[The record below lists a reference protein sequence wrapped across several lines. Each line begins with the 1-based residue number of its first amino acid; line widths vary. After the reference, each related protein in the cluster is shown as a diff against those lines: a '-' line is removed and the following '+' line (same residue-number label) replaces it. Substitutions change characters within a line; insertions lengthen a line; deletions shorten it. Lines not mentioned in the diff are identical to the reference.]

1 MEERI
6 DNETVQQIDLISML
20 KDIGREWLTILLLAI
35 AAALFADIWIC
46 ATYQPEYRTSTTF
59 VVTAKGMNNNIY
71 QNLNSTKELAS
82 QFTEIL
88 GSNVLKK
95 KVAQDL
101 GMNNLNVKTSV
112 DLVPETNLITFSVK
126 AGTAAESYRV
136 LQSVME
142 NYNTVSDY
150 AIKNVIIET
159 IQQPSVAMAPINP
172 LDEKRTVMKVFVVA
186 AGCLI
191 ALLAGISYIR
201 DTIKNPGEVSTKL
214 DTRLLGTI
222 AYEKKS
228 KALSMKRKKDY
239 LSMLI
244 QNPLRSFA
252 YVESS
257 KMAASRVRSYMDKED
272 AKVLLVTSV
281 MENEGK
287 STVAANLALSLAQE
301 GSRVMLIDC
310 DFRKPAQAL
319 SMKRKKDYLSM
330 LIQNPLR
337 SFAYV
342 ESSKMAASRV
352 RSYMDKED
360 AKVLLVTSVMENEG
374 KSTVAANLA
383 LSLAQEGSRVM
394 LIDCDFR
401 KPAQYKIFN
410 VRDNEETD
418 LGDVLINHAS
428 TEKII
433 RNWNNS
439 GLYMILNKTS
449 SNAIETL
456 LKSMTLKQ
464 IIAFCREKMDY
475 VVIDTSPLALVADT
489 EELAQ
494 MTDASVLV
502 VRQDTVLTKDINDAI
517 DILNNTRG
525 KVLGCILNGVTS
537 QNMAGSG
544 HYGYGGHYGK
554 RA

>member
-6 DNETVQQIDLISML
+6 DSENVQQIDLISML
-20 KDIGREWLTILLLAI
+20 KDIGREWITILLLSI

-46 ATYQPEYRTSTTF
+46 ATYQPEYKTSTTF
-59 VVTAKGMNNNIY
+59 VVTAKGMNSNIY
-71 QNLNSTKELAS
+71 QNLTSTKDLAQ

-95 KVAQDL
+95 KVAQDIGVNSL
-101 GMNNLNVKTSV
+101 DVETSV
-112 DLVPETNLITFSVK
+112 DLVPETNLITLSVK
-126 AGTAAESYRV
+126 AKTAAESYRV
-136 LQSVME
+136 LRSVME

-159 IQQPSVAMAPINP
+159 IQQPSVAMSPSNP
-172 LDEKRTVMKVFVVA
+172 LNEKRMVLKVFLIA

-191 ALLAGISYIR
+191 VLVAGISYIR
-201 DTIKNPGEVSTKL
+201 DTIKNPGEVSSKL

-228 KALSMKRKKDY
+228 KSLSMNRKKGY

-244 QNPLRSFA
+244 SNPLRSFA

-257 KMAASRVRSYMDKED
+257 KMAASRVRSYMDKEQ

-301 GSRVMLIDC
+301 GNRVMLMDC
-310 DFRKPAQAL
+310 DFRKPAQ
-319 SMKRKKDYLSM
+319 
-330 LIQNPLR
+330 
-337 SFAYV
+337 F
-342 ESSKMAASRV
+342 
-352 RSYMDKED
+352 
-360 AKVLLVTSVMENEG
+360 
-374 KSTVAANLA
+374 
-383 LSLAQEGSRVM
+383 
-394 LIDCDFR
+394 
-401 KPAQYKIFN
+401 KIFD
-410 VRDNEETD
+410 VRDNEETN
-418 LGDVLINHAS
+418 LGDVLINHKSADR
-428 TEKII
+428 II
-433 RNWNNS
+433 RNWNDSN
-439 GLYMILNKTS
+439 LYMILNKTS
-449 SNAIETL
+449 SNSIETL
-456 LKSMTLKQ
+456 LKSTTLKQ
-464 IIAFCREKMDY
+464 IIAFCRERMDY
-475 VVIDTSPLALVADT
+475 VVVDTSPLALVADT

-502 VRQDTVLTKDINDAI
+502 VRQDTVLAKDINDAI

-525 KVLGCILNGVTS
+525 KVIGCILNGTAS
-537 QNMAGSG
+537 QSTGGNS
-544 HYGYGGHYGK
+544 HYRYGGHYGK

>member
-6 DNETVQQIDLISML
+6 DSENVQQIDLISML
-20 KDIGREWLTILLLAI
+20 KDIGREWITILLLSV

-46 ATYQPEYRTSTTF
+46 ATYQPEYKTSTTF
-59 VVTAKGMNNNIY
+59 VVTAKGMNSNIY
-71 QNLNSTKELAS
+71 QNLSSTKDLAQ

-95 KVAQDL
+95 KVAQDIGVNSL
-101 GMNNLNVKTSV
+101 DVETSV
-112 DLVPETNLITFSVK
+112 DLVPETNLITLSVK
-126 AGTAAESYRV
+126 AKTAAESYRV
-136 LQSVME
+136 LRSVME

-159 IQQPSVAMAPINP
+159 IQQPSVAMSPSNP
-172 LDEKRTVMKVFVVA
+172 LNEKRMVLKVFLIA

-191 ALLAGISYIR
+191 VLVAGISYIR
-201 DTIKNPGEVSTKL
+201 DTIKNPGEVSSKL

-228 KALSMKRKKDY
+228 KSLSMNRKKGY

-244 QNPLRSFA
+244 SNPLRSFS

-257 KMAASRVRSYMDKED
+257 KMAASRVRSYMDKEQ
-272 AKVLLVTSV
+272 AKVILVTSV

-301 GSRVMLIDC
+301 GNRVMLMDC
-310 DFRKPAQAL
+310 DFRKPAQ
-319 SMKRKKDYLSM
+319 
-330 LIQNPLR
+330 
-337 SFAYV
+337 F
-342 ESSKMAASRV
+342 
-352 RSYMDKED
+352 
-360 AKVLLVTSVMENEG
+360 
-374 KSTVAANLA
+374 
-383 LSLAQEGSRVM
+383 
-394 LIDCDFR
+394 
-401 KPAQYKIFN
+401 KIFD

-418 LGDVLINHAS
+418 LGDVLINHKSADR
-428 TEKII
+428 II
-433 RNWNNS
+433 RNWNDSN
-439 GLYMILNKTS
+439 LYMILNKTS
-449 SNAIETL
+449 SNSIETL
-456 LKSMTLKQ
+456 LKSTTLKQ
-464 IIAFCREKMDY
+464 IIAFCRERMDY
-475 VVIDTSPLALVADT
+475 VVVDTSPLALVADT

-502 VRQDTVLTKDINDAI
+502 VRQDTVLAKDINDAI

-525 KVLGCILNGVTS
+525 KVIGCILNGTAS
-537 QNMAGSG
+537 QSTGGNS
-544 HYGYGGHYGK
+544 HYRYGGHYGK

>member
-6 DNETVQQIDLISML
+6 DSENVQQIDLISML
-20 KDIGREWLTILLLAI
+20 KDIGREWITILLLSI

-46 ATYQPEYRTSTTF
+46 ATYQPEYKTSTTF
-59 VVTAKGMNNNIY
+59 VVTAKGMNSNIY
-71 QNLNSTKELAS
+71 QNLTSTKDLAQ

-95 KVAQDL
+95 KVAQDIGVNSL
-101 GMNNLNVKTSV
+101 DVETSV
-112 DLVPETNLITFSVK
+112 DLVPETNLITLSVK
-126 AGTAAESYRV
+126 AKTAAESYRV
-136 LQSVME
+136 LRSVME

-159 IQQPSVAMAPINP
+159 IQQPSVAMSPSNP
-172 LDEKRTVMKVFVVA
+172 LNEKRMVLKVFLIA

-191 ALLAGISYIR
+191 VLVAGISYIR
-201 DTIKNPGEVSTKL
+201 DTIKNPGEVSSKL

-228 KALSMKRKKDY
+228 KSLSMNRKKGY

-244 QNPLRSFA
+244 SNPLRSFA

-257 KMAASRVRSYMDKED
+257 KMAASRVRSYMDKEQ

-301 GSRVMLIDC
+301 GNRVMLMDC
-310 DFRKPAQAL
+310 DFRKPAQ
-319 SMKRKKDYLSM
+319 
-330 LIQNPLR
+330 
-337 SFAYV
+337 F
-342 ESSKMAASRV
+342 
-352 RSYMDKED
+352 
-360 AKVLLVTSVMENEG
+360 
-374 KSTVAANLA
+374 
-383 LSLAQEGSRVM
+383 
-394 LIDCDFR
+394 
-401 KPAQYKIFN
+401 KIFD

-418 LGDVLINHAS
+418 LGDVLINHKSADR
-428 TEKII
+428 II
-433 RNWNNS
+433 RNWNDSN
-439 GLYMILNKTS
+439 LYMILNKTS
-449 SNAIETL
+449 SNSIETL
-456 LKSMTLKQ
+456 LKSTTLKQ
-464 IIAFCREKMDY
+464 IIAFCRERMDY
-475 VVIDTSPLALVADT
+475 VVVDTSPLALVADT

-502 VRQDTVLTKDINDAI
+502 VRQDTVLAKDINDAI

-525 KVLGCILNGVTS
+525 KVIGCILNGTAS
-537 QNMAGSG
+537 QSTCGNS
-544 HYGYGGHYGK
+544 HYRYGGHYGK

>member
-6 DNETVQQIDLISML
+6 DSENVQQIDLISML
-20 KDIGREWLTILLLAI
+20 KDIGREWITILLLSI
-35 AAALFADIWIC
+35 AAALFADSWIC
-46 ATYQPEYRTSTTF
+46 ATYQPEYKTSTTF
-59 VVTAKGMNNNIY
+59 VVTAKGMNSNIY
-71 QNLNSTKELAS
+71 QNLTSTKDLAQ

-95 KVAQDL
+95 KVAQDIGVNSL
-101 GMNNLNVKTSV
+101 DVETSV
-112 DLVPETNLITFSVK
+112 DLVPETNLITLSVK
-126 AGTAAESYRV
+126 AKTAAESYRV
-136 LQSVME
+136 LRSVME

-159 IQQPSVAMAPINP
+159 IQQPSVAMSPSNP
-172 LDEKRTVMKVFVVA
+172 LNEKRMVLKVFLIA

-191 ALLAGISYIR
+191 VLVAGISYIR
-201 DTIKNPGEVSTKL
+201 DTIKNPGEVSSKL

-228 KALSMKRKKDY
+228 KSLSMNRKKGY

-244 QNPLRSFA
+244 SNPLRSFA

-257 KMAASRVRSYMDKED
+257 KMAASRVRSYMDKEQ

-301 GSRVMLIDC
+301 GNRVMLMDC
-310 DFRKPAQAL
+310 DFRKPAQ
-319 SMKRKKDYLSM
+319 
-330 LIQNPLR
+330 
-337 SFAYV
+337 F
-342 ESSKMAASRV
+342 
-352 RSYMDKED
+352 
-360 AKVLLVTSVMENEG
+360 
-374 KSTVAANLA
+374 
-383 LSLAQEGSRVM
+383 
-394 LIDCDFR
+394 
-401 KPAQYKIFN
+401 KIFD

-418 LGDVLINHAS
+418 LGDVLINHKSADR
-428 TEKII
+428 II
-433 RNWNNS
+433 RNWNDSN
-439 GLYMILNKTS
+439 LYMILNKTS
-449 SNAIETL
+449 SNSIETL
-456 LKSMTLKQ
+456 LKSTTLKQ
-464 IIAFCREKMDY
+464 IIAFCRERMDY
-475 VVIDTSPLALVADT
+475 VVVDTSPLALVADT

-502 VRQDTVLTKDINDAI
+502 VRQDTVLAKDINDAI

-525 KVLGCILNGVTS
+525 KVIGCILNGTAS
-537 QNMAGSG
+537 QSTGGNS
-544 HYGYGGHYGK
+544 HYRYGGHYGK

>member
-6 DNETVQQIDLISML
+6 DNEIVQQIDLISML
-20 KDIGREWLTILLLAI
+20 KDIGREWLTILLLSI
-35 AAALFADIWIC
+35 SAALFADIWIC
-46 ATYQPEYRTSTTF
+46 ATYQPEYKTSTTF

-101 GMNNLNVKTSV
+101 GMNSLNVETSV
-112 DLVPETNLITFSVK
+112 DLVPETNLITLSVK

-159 IQQPSVAMAPINP
+159 IQQPSVAMSPINP
-172 LDEKRTVMKVFVVA
+172 QDEKRTAMKVFLVA

-191 ALLAGISYIR
+191 VLLAGISYIR
-201 DTIKNPGEVSTKL
+201 DTIKNPGEVTAKL

-228 KALSMKRKKDY
+228 KALSLNRKKGY
-239 LSMLI
+239 QSMLV
-244 QNPLRSFA
+244 QNPLRSFD

-257 KMAASRVRSYMDKED
+257 RMAASRVRSYMDKED

-287 STVAANLALSLAQE
+287 STVAANLALSLAQ
-301 GSRVMLIDC
+301 S
-310 DFRKPAQAL
+310 
-319 SMKRKKDYLSM
+319 
-330 LIQNPLR
+330 
-337 SFAYV
+337 
-342 ESSKMAASRV
+342 
-352 RSYMDKED
+352 
-360 AKVLLVTSVMENEG
+360 
-374 KSTVAANLA
+374 
-383 LSLAQEGSRVM
+383 GSRVM

-433 RNWNNS
+433 RNWNDS

-449 SNAIETL
+449 SNSIENL
-456 LKSMTLKQ
+456 LKSTTLKQ
-464 IIAFCREKMDY
+464 IIAFCRAKMDY

-525 KVLGCILNGVTS
+525 KVLGCILNGATS
-537 QNMAGSG
+537 QNMAGTG

>member
-6 DNETVQQIDLISML
+6 DSENVQQIDLISML
-20 KDIGREWLTILLLAI
+20 KDIGREWITILLLSV
-35 AAALFADIWIC
+35 AATLFADIWIC
-46 ATYQPEYRTSTTF
+46 ATYQPEYKTSTTF
-59 VVTAKGMNNNIY
+59 VVTAKGMNSNIY
-71 QNLNSTKELAS
+71 QNLSSTKDLAQ

-95 KVAQDL
+95 KVAQDIGVNSL
-101 GMNNLNVKTSV
+101 DVETSV
-112 DLVPETNLITFSVK
+112 DLVPETNLITLSVK
-126 AGTAAESYRV
+126 AKTAAESYRV
-136 LQSVME
+136 LRSVME

-159 IQQPSVAMAPINP
+159 IQQPSVAMSPSNP
-172 LDEKRTVMKVFVVA
+172 LNEKRMVLKVFLIA

-191 ALLAGISYIR
+191 VLVAGISYIR
-201 DTIKNPGEVSTKL
+201 DTIKNPGEVSSKL

-228 KALSMKRKKDY
+228 KSLSMNRKKGY

-244 QNPLRSFA
+244 SNPLRSFS

-257 KMAASRVRSYMDKED
+257 KMAASRVRSYMDKEQ

-301 GSRVMLIDC
+301 GNRVMLMDC
-310 DFRKPAQAL
+310 DFRKPAQ
-319 SMKRKKDYLSM
+319 
-330 LIQNPLR
+330 
-337 SFAYV
+337 F
-342 ESSKMAASRV
+342 
-352 RSYMDKED
+352 
-360 AKVLLVTSVMENEG
+360 
-374 KSTVAANLA
+374 
-383 LSLAQEGSRVM
+383 
-394 LIDCDFR
+394 
-401 KPAQYKIFN
+401 KIFD

-418 LGDVLINHAS
+418 LGDVLINHKSADR
-428 TEKII
+428 II
-433 RNWNNS
+433 RNWNDSN
-439 GLYMILNKTS
+439 LYMILNKTS
-449 SNAIETL
+449 SNSIETL
-456 LKSMTLKQ
+456 LKSTTLKQ
-464 IIAFCREKMDY
+464 IIAFCRERMDY
-475 VVIDTSPLALVADT
+475 VVVDTSPLALVADT

-502 VRQDTVLTKDINDAI
+502 VRQDTVLAKDINDAI

-525 KVLGCILNGVTS
+525 KVIGCILNGTAS
-537 QNMAGSG
+537 QSTGGNS
-544 HYGYGGHYGK
+544 HYRYGGHYGK

>member
-6 DNETVQQIDLISML
+6 DSENVQQIDLISML
-20 KDIGREWLTILLLAI
+20 KDIGREWITILLLSI

-46 ATYQPEYRTSTTF
+46 ATYQPEYKTSTTF
-59 VVTAKGMNNNIY
+59 VVTAKGMNSNIY
-71 QNLNSTKELAS
+71 QNLTSTKDLAQ

-95 KVAQDL
+95 KVAQDIGVNSL
-101 GMNNLNVKTSV
+101 DVETSV
-112 DLVPETNLITFSVK
+112 DLVPETNLITLSVK
-126 AGTAAESYRV
+126 AKTAAESYRV
-136 LQSVME
+136 LRSVME

-159 IQQPSVAMAPINP
+159 IQQPSVAMSPSNP
-172 LDEKRTVMKVFVVA
+172 LNEKRMVLKVFLIA

-191 ALLAGISYIR
+191 VLVAGISYIR
-201 DTIKNPGEVSTKL
+201 DTIKNPGEVSSKL

-228 KALSMKRKKDY
+228 KSLSMNRKKGY

-244 QNPLRSFA
+244 SNPLRSFA

-257 KMAASRVRSYMDKED
+257 KMAASRVRSYMDKEQ

-301 GSRVMLIDC
+301 GNRVMLMDC
-310 DFRKPAQAL
+310 DFRKPAQ
-319 SMKRKKDYLSM
+319 
-330 LIQNPLR
+330 
-337 SFAYV
+337 F
-342 ESSKMAASRV
+342 
-352 RSYMDKED
+352 
-360 AKVLLVTSVMENEG
+360 
-374 KSTVAANLA
+374 
-383 LSLAQEGSRVM
+383 
-394 LIDCDFR
+394 
-401 KPAQYKIFN
+401 KIFD

-418 LGDVLINHAS
+418 LGDVLINHKSADR
-428 TEKII
+428 II
-433 RNWNNS
+433 RNWNDSN
-439 GLYMILNKTS
+439 LYMILNKTS
-449 SNAIETL
+449 SNSIETL
-456 LKSMTLKQ
+456 LKSTTLKQ
-464 IIAFCREKMDY
+464 IIAFCRERMDY
-475 VVIDTSPLALVADT
+475 VVVDTSPLALVADT

-502 VRQDTVLTKDINDAI
+502 VRQDTVLAKDINDAI

-525 KVLGCILNGVTS
+525 KVIGCILNGTAS
-537 QNMAGSG
+537 QSTGGNS
-544 HYGYGGHYGK
+544 HYRYGGHYGK
-554 RA
+554 RKKI

>member
-6 DNETVQQIDLISML
+6 DSENVQQIDLISML
-20 KDIGREWLTILLLAI
+20 KDIGREWITILLLSI

-46 ATYQPEYRTSTTF
+46 ATYQPEYKTSTTF
-59 VVTAKGMNNNIY
+59 VVTAKGMNSNIY
-71 QNLNSTKELAS
+71 QNLTSTKDLAQ

-95 KVAQDL
+95 KVAQDIGVNSL
-101 GMNNLNVKTSV
+101 DVETSV
-112 DLVPETNLITFSVK
+112 DLVPETNLITLSVK
-126 AGTAAESYRV
+126 AKTAAESYRV
-136 LQSVME
+136 LRSVME

-159 IQQPSVAMAPINP
+159 IQQPSVAMSPSNP
-172 LDEKRTVMKVFVVA
+172 LNEKRMVLKVFLIA

-191 ALLAGISYIR
+191 VLVAVISYIR
-201 DTIKNPGEVSTKL
+201 DTIKNPGEVSSKL

-228 KALSMKRKKDY
+228 KSLSMNRKKGY

-244 QNPLRSFA
+244 SNPLRSFA

-257 KMAASRVRSYMDKED
+257 KMAASRVRSYMDKEQ

-301 GSRVMLIDC
+301 GNRVMLMDC
-310 DFRKPAQAL
+310 DFRKPAQ
-319 SMKRKKDYLSM
+319 
-330 LIQNPLR
+330 
-337 SFAYV
+337 F
-342 ESSKMAASRV
+342 
-352 RSYMDKED
+352 
-360 AKVLLVTSVMENEG
+360 
-374 KSTVAANLA
+374 
-383 LSLAQEGSRVM
+383 
-394 LIDCDFR
+394 
-401 KPAQYKIFN
+401 KIFD

-418 LGDVLINHAS
+418 LGDVLINHKSADR
-428 TEKII
+428 II
-433 RNWNNS
+433 RNWNDSN
-439 GLYMILNKTS
+439 LYMILNKTS
-449 SNAIETL
+449 SNSIETL
-456 LKSMTLKQ
+456 LKSTTLKQ
-464 IIAFCREKMDY
+464 IIAFCRERMDY
-475 VVIDTSPLALVADT
+475 VVVDTSPLALVADT

-502 VRQDTVLTKDINDAI
+502 VRQDTVLAKDINDAI

-525 KVLGCILNGVTS
+525 KVIGCILNGTAS
-537 QNMAGSG
+537 QSTGGNS
-544 HYGYGGHYGK
+544 HYRYGGHYGK

>member
-6 DNETVQQIDLISML
+6 DSENVQQIDLISML
-20 KDIGREWLTILLLAI
+20 KDIGREWITILLLSI

-46 ATYQPEYRTSTTF
+46 ATYQPEYKTSTTF
-59 VVTAKGMNNNIY
+59 VVTAKGMNSNIY
-71 QNLNSTKELAS
+71 QNLTSTKDLAQ

-95 KVAQDL
+95 KVAQDIGVNSL
-101 GMNNLNVKTSV
+101 DVETSV
-112 DLVPETNLITFSVK
+112 DLVPETNLITLSVK
-126 AGTAAESYRV
+126 AKTAAESYRV
-136 LQSVME
+136 LRSVME

-159 IQQPSVAMAPINP
+159 IQQPSVAMSPSNP
-172 LDEKRTVMKVFVVA
+172 LNEKRMVLKVFLIA

-191 ALLAGISYIR
+191 VLVAGISYIR
-201 DTIKNPGEVSTKL
+201 DTIKNPGEVSSKL

-228 KALSMKRKKDY
+228 KSLSMNRKKGY

-244 QNPLRSFA
+244 SNPLRSFA

-257 KMAASRVRSYMDKED
+257 KMAASRVRSYMDKEQ

-301 GSRVMLIDC
+301 GNRVMLMDC
-310 DFRKPAQAL
+310 DFRKPAQ
-319 SMKRKKDYLSM
+319 
-330 LIQNPLR
+330 
-337 SFAYV
+337 F
-342 ESSKMAASRV
+342 
-352 RSYMDKED
+352 
-360 AKVLLVTSVMENEG
+360 
-374 KSTVAANLA
+374 
-383 LSLAQEGSRVM
+383 
-394 LIDCDFR
+394 
-401 KPAQYKIFN
+401 KIFD

-418 LGDVLINHAS
+418 LGDVLINHKSADR
-428 TEKII
+428 II
-433 RNWNNS
+433 RNWNDSN
-439 GLYMILNKTS
+439 LYMILNKTY
-449 SNAIETL
+449 SNSIETL
-456 LKSMTLKQ
+456 LKSTTLKQ
-464 IIAFCREKMDY
+464 IIAFCRERMDY
-475 VVIDTSPLALVADT
+475 VVVDTSPLALVADT

-502 VRQDTVLTKDINDAI
+502 VRQDTVLAKDINDAI

-525 KVLGCILNGVTS
+525 KVIGCILNGTAS
-537 QNMAGSG
+537 QSTGGNS
-544 HYGYGGHYGK
+544 HYRYGGHYGK

>member
-6 DNETVQQIDLISML
+6 DSENVQQIDLISML
-20 KDIGREWLTILLLAI
+20 KDIGREWITILLLSI

-46 ATYQPEYRTSTTF
+46 ATYQPEYKTSTTF
-59 VVTAKGMNNNIY
+59 VVTAKGMNSNIY
-71 QNLNSTKELAS
+71 QNLTSTKDLAQ

-95 KVAQDL
+95 KVAQDIGVNSL
-101 GMNNLNVKTSV
+101 DVETSV
-112 DLVPETNLITFSVK
+112 DLVPETNLITLSVK
-126 AGTAAESYRV
+126 AKTAAESYRV
-136 LQSVME
+136 LRSVME

-159 IQQPSVAMAPINP
+159 IQQPSVAMSPSNP
-172 LDEKRTVMKVFVVA
+172 LNEKRMVLKVFLIA

-191 ALLAGISYIR
+191 VLVAGISYIR
-201 DTIKNPGEVSTKL
+201 DTIKNPGEVSSKL

-228 KALSMKRKKDY
+228 KSLSMNRKKGY

-244 QNPLRSFA
+244 SNPLRSFA

-257 KMAASRVRSYMDKED
+257 KMAASRVRSYMDKEQ
-272 AKVLLVTSV
+272 AEVLLVTSV

-301 GSRVMLIDC
+301 GNRVMLMDC
-310 DFRKPAQAL
+310 DFRKPAQ
-319 SMKRKKDYLSM
+319 
-330 LIQNPLR
+330 
-337 SFAYV
+337 F
-342 ESSKMAASRV
+342 
-352 RSYMDKED
+352 
-360 AKVLLVTSVMENEG
+360 
-374 KSTVAANLA
+374 
-383 LSLAQEGSRVM
+383 
-394 LIDCDFR
+394 
-401 KPAQYKIFN
+401 KIFD

-418 LGDVLINHAS
+418 LGDVLINHKSADR
-428 TEKII
+428 II
-433 RNWNNS
+433 RNWNDSN
-439 GLYMILNKTS
+439 LYMILNKTS
-449 SNAIETL
+449 SNSIETL
-456 LKSMTLKQ
+456 LKSTTLKQ
-464 IIAFCREKMDY
+464 IIAFCRERMDY
-475 VVIDTSPLALVADT
+475 VVVDTSPLALVADT

-502 VRQDTVLTKDINDAI
+502 VRQDTVLAKDINDAI

-525 KVLGCILNGVTS
+525 KVIGCILNGTAS
-537 QNMAGSG
+537 QSTGGNS
-544 HYGYGGHYGK
+544 HYRYGGHYGK

>member
-112 DLVPETNLITFSVK
+112 DLVPETNLITLSVK

-142 NYNTVSDY
+142 NYNIVSDY

-301 GSRVMLIDC
+301 GS
-310 DFRKPAQAL
+310 
-319 SMKRKKDYLSM
+319 
-330 LIQNPLR
+330 
-337 SFAYV
+337 
-342 ESSKMAASRV
+342 
-352 RSYMDKED
+352 
-360 AKVLLVTSVMENEG
+360 G
-374 KSTVAANLA
+374 
-383 LSLAQEGSRVM
+383 VM

>member
-6 DNETVQQIDLISML
+6 DSENVQQIDLISML
-20 KDIGREWLTILLLAI
+20 KDIGREWITILLLSI

-46 ATYQPEYRTSTTF
+46 ATYQPEYKTSTTF
-59 VVTAKGMNNNIY
+59 VVTAKGMNSNIY
-71 QNLNSTKELAS
+71 QNLTSTKDLAQ

-95 KVAQDL
+95 KVAQDIGVNSL
-101 GMNNLNVKTSV
+101 DVETSV
-112 DLVPETNLITFSVK
+112 DLVPETNLITLSVK
-126 AGTAAESYRV
+126 AKTAAESYRV
-136 LQSVME
+136 LRSVME

-159 IQQPSVAMAPINP
+159 IQQPSVAMSPSNP
-172 LDEKRTVMKVFVVA
+172 LNEKRMVLKVFLIA

-191 ALLAGISYIR
+191 VLVAGISYIR
-201 DTIKNPGEVSTKL
+201 DTIKNPGEVSSKL

-228 KALSMKRKKDY
+228 KSLSINRKKGY

-244 QNPLRSFA
+244 SNPLRSFA

-257 KMAASRVRSYMDKED
+257 KMAASRVRSYMDKEQ

-301 GSRVMLIDC
+301 GNRVMLMDC
-310 DFRKPAQAL
+310 DFRKPAQ
-319 SMKRKKDYLSM
+319 
-330 LIQNPLR
+330 
-337 SFAYV
+337 F
-342 ESSKMAASRV
+342 
-352 RSYMDKED
+352 
-360 AKVLLVTSVMENEG
+360 
-374 KSTVAANLA
+374 
-383 LSLAQEGSRVM
+383 
-394 LIDCDFR
+394 
-401 KPAQYKIFN
+401 KIFD

-418 LGDVLINHAS
+418 LGDVLINHKSADR
-428 TEKII
+428 II
-433 RNWNNS
+433 RNWNDSN
-439 GLYMILNKTS
+439 LYMILNKTS
-449 SNAIETL
+449 SNSIETL
-456 LKSMTLKQ
+456 LKSTTLKQ
-464 IIAFCREKMDY
+464 IIAFCRERMDY
-475 VVIDTSPLALVADT
+475 VVVDTSPLALVADT

-502 VRQDTVLTKDINDAI
+502 VRQDTVLAKDINDAI

-525 KVLGCILNGVTS
+525 KVIGCILNGTAS
-537 QNMAGSG
+537 QSTGGNS
-544 HYGYGGHYGK
+544 HYRYGGHYGK

>member
-20 KDIGREWLTILLLAI
+20 KDIGREWLTILLLSI

-46 ATYQPEYRTSTTF
+46 ATYQPEYKTSTTF
-59 VVTAKGMNNNIY
+59 VVTAKGMNSNIY
-71 QNLNSTKELAS
+71 QNLTSTKDLAQ

-95 KVAQDL
+95 KVAQDIGVNSL
-101 GMNNLNVKTSV
+101 DVETSV
-112 DLVPETNLITFSVK
+112 DLVPETNLITLSVK
-126 AGTAAESYRV
+126 AKTAAESYRV
-136 LQSVME
+136 LRSVME

-159 IQQPSVAMAPINP
+159 IQQPSVAMSPSNP
-172 LDEKRTVMKVFVVA
+172 LNEKRMVLKVFLIA

-191 ALLAGISYIR
+191 VLVAGISYIR
-201 DTIKNPGEVSTKL
+201 DTIKNPGEVSSKL

-228 KALSMKRKKDY
+228 KSLSMNRKKGY

-244 QNPLRSFA
+244 SNPLRSFA

-257 KMAASRVRSYMDKED
+257 KMAASRVRSYMDKEQ

-301 GSRVMLIDC
+301 GNRVMLMDC
-310 DFRKPAQAL
+310 DFRKPAQ
-319 SMKRKKDYLSM
+319 
-330 LIQNPLR
+330 
-337 SFAYV
+337 F
-342 ESSKMAASRV
+342 
-352 RSYMDKED
+352 
-360 AKVLLVTSVMENEG
+360 
-374 KSTVAANLA
+374 
-383 LSLAQEGSRVM
+383 
-394 LIDCDFR
+394 
-401 KPAQYKIFN
+401 KIFD

-418 LGDVLINHAS
+418 LGDVLINHKSADR
-428 TEKII
+428 II
-433 RNWNNS
+433 RNWNDSN
-439 GLYMILNKTS
+439 LYMILNKTS
-449 SNAIETL
+449 SNSIETL
-456 LKSMTLKQ
+456 LKSTTLKQ
-464 IIAFCREKMDY
+464 IIAFCRERMDY
-475 VVIDTSPLALVADT
+475 VVVDTSPLALVADT

-502 VRQDTVLTKDINDAI
+502 VRQDTVLAKDINDAI

-525 KVLGCILNGVTS
+525 KVIGCILNGTAS
-537 QNMAGSG
+537 QSTGGNS
-544 HYGYGGHYGK
+544 HYRYGGHYGK

>member
-6 DNETVQQIDLISML
+6 DSENVQQIDLISML
-20 KDIGREWLTILLLAI
+20 KDIGREWITILLLSI

-46 ATYQPEYRTSTTF
+46 VTYQPEYKTSTTF
-59 VVTAKGMNNNIY
+59 VVTAKGMNSNIY
-71 QNLNSTKELAS
+71 QNLTSTKDLAQ

-95 KVAQDL
+95 KVAQDIGVNSL
-101 GMNNLNVKTSV
+101 DVETSV
-112 DLVPETNLITFSVK
+112 DLVPETNLITLSVK
-126 AGTAAESYRV
+126 AKTAAESYRV
-136 LQSVME
+136 LRSVME

-159 IQQPSVAMAPINP
+159 IQQPSVAMSPSNP
-172 LDEKRTVMKVFVVA
+172 LNEKRMVLKVFLIA

-191 ALLAGISYIR
+191 VLVAGISYIR
-201 DTIKNPGEVSTKL
+201 DTIKNPGEVSSKL

-228 KALSMKRKKDY
+228 KSLSMNRKKGY

-244 QNPLRSFA
+244 SNPLRSFA

-257 KMAASRVRSYMDKED
+257 KMAASRVRSYMDKEQ

-301 GSRVMLIDC
+301 GNRVMLMDC
-310 DFRKPAQAL
+310 DFRKPAQ
-319 SMKRKKDYLSM
+319 
-330 LIQNPLR
+330 
-337 SFAYV
+337 F
-342 ESSKMAASRV
+342 
-352 RSYMDKED
+352 
-360 AKVLLVTSVMENEG
+360 
-374 KSTVAANLA
+374 
-383 LSLAQEGSRVM
+383 
-394 LIDCDFR
+394 
-401 KPAQYKIFN
+401 KIFD

-418 LGDVLINHAS
+418 LGDVLINHKSADR
-428 TEKII
+428 II
-433 RNWNNS
+433 RNWNDSN
-439 GLYMILNKTS
+439 LYMILNKTS
-449 SNAIETL
+449 SNSIETL
-456 LKSMTLKQ
+456 LKSTTLKQ
-464 IIAFCREKMDY
+464 IIAFCRERMDY
-475 VVIDTSPLALVADT
+475 VVVDTSPLALVADT

-502 VRQDTVLTKDINDAI
+502 VRQDTVLAKDINDAI

-525 KVLGCILNGVTS
+525 KVIGCILNGTAS
-537 QNMAGSG
+537 QSTGGNS
-544 HYGYGGHYGK
+544 HYRYGGHYGK